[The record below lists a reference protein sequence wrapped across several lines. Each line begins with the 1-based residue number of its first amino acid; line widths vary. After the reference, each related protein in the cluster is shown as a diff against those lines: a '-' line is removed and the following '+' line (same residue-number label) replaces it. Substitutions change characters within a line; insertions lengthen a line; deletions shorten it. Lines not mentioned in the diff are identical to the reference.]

1 MPDSRSSS
9 GWRATSVPSSAC
21 LTARPA
27 AMSAGRSSGDHA
39 QPEARGGNRG
49 VDRAAVG
56 HVDRDARGV
65 RRRARRRRTGTLR
78 KATLSTIPPLHA
90 HARDDAARRD
100 VDRHVDLAVARRGHR
115 PRLDGPR
122 AERDRPVPARGRVA
136 VLVPEEDAEVGAV
149 VVGRHEEAAV
159 HVGVPARLVAQQ
171 PADRLDRL
179 GRGRALAALAHRRAG
194 DRRDPRRHDPERLAR
209 RVVVRR
215 RDLGRYRVTHAS
227 GSSASLATRAGR
239 RPAATSASV
248 TRSTTLRRLA
258 RTAIQTCCSG
268 SAAPW

>member
-1 MPDSRSSS
+1 MPDRRSSS
-9 GWRATSVPSSAC
+9 GWRATVVPSSAC

-39 QPEARGGNRG
+39 QPEARGRDRG

-56 HVDRDARGV
+56 HVDRDARGLA
-65 RRRARRRRTGTLR
+65 RRGRRRTTARCGRRRLD
-78 KATLSTIPPLHA
+78 APAAHA
-90 HARDDAARRD
+90 HARDDAAGGD

-149 VVGRHEEAAV
+149 VVGRHQEAAV

-171 PADRLDRL
+171 PADRVDGL
-179 GRGRALAALAHRRAG
+179 GRGRALAALAHRGAG
-194 DRRDPRRHDPERLAR
+194 DRRDARRHDPERLAR

-258 RTAIQTCCSG
+258 RTAIHTCCSG